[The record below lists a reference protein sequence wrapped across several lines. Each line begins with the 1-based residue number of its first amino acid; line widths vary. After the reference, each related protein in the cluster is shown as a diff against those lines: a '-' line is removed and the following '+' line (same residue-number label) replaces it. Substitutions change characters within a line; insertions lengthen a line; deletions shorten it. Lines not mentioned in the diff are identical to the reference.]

1 MRILTDL
8 HTHTGVSVHA
18 YSTLY
23 ENMLAAKQKGLEMV
37 ACTDHTPALED
48 APHIWHFTCLKDL
61 PRTIEGIT
69 LLRGAEV
76 NILDGEGHVDLPD
89 EVMEKLDIVVASI
102 HGPVYMKGCGGD
114 HTATWLGVIE
124 NPHIDILGH
133 SGSPSYAY
141 DIETVVKA
149 AKAANKCI
157 EINNHS
163 FEVRRDNIE
172 RCREIAL
179 ACKRIGT
186 YVSVD
191 SDAHF
196 MSNVGKVDL
205 AVDMLRGIDFPEK
218 LIVNLNAERVVEYIS
233 MRRNRRIEI

>member
-1 MRILTDL
+1 MKILTDL
-8 HTHTGVSVHA
+8 HTHTDVSVHA

-61 PRTIEGIT
+61 PRTIEGVK
-69 LLRGAEV
+69 LVRGAET

-89 EVMEKLDIVVASI
+89 DVMEKLDLVIASI
-102 HGPVYMKGCGGD
+102 HGPVYMKGCGVD
-114 HTATWLGVIE
+114 HTKTWLGVIE
-124 NPHIDILGH
+124 NPYIDILGH

-141 DIETVVKA
+141 DIETIVRA
-149 AKAANKCI
+149 AKDADKCI

-163 FEVRRDNIE
+163 FEVRQDNIE

-186 YVSVD
+186 KITVD

-196 MSNVGKVDL
+196 MSNVGKVNF
-205 AVDMLRGIDFPEK
+205 AVKMLEDIDFPEE
-218 LIVNLNAERVVEYIS
+218 LVMNLNAERVTEYIFK
-233 MRRNRRIEI
+233 RRGIRIEF